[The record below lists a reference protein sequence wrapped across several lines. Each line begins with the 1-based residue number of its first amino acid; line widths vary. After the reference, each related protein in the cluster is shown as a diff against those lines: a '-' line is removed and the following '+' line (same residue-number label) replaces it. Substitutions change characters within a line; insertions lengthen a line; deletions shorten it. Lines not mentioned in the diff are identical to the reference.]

1 MSNFISKKENPV
13 KSCKYI
19 NNGIF
24 DLVPQGHTELFSNS
38 LKVLYNICVI
48 KFYKNRSDVQYAV
61 KNISK
66 PMLSAQ
72 IEPEFKADKTALT
85 MVQKGIMDAK
95 IKMVD
100 RE

>member
-1 MSNFISKKENPV
+1 M
-13 KSCKYI
+13 
-19 NNGIF
+19 
-24 DLVPQGHTELFSNS
+24 
-38 LKVLYNICVI
+38 
-48 KFYKNRSDVQYAV
+48 QYAV